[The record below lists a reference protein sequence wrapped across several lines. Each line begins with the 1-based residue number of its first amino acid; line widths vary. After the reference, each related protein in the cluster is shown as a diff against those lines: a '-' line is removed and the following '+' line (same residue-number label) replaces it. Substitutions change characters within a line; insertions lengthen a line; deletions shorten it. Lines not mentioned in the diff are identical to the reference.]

1 MSKKD
6 GKKSGFDF
14 EAIKNSP
21 ATQVAEQEIM
31 TGFDQMNGAGT
42 ARPSVAQQSSVI
54 VEKPMEVAEPTQDIN
69 IPIPMSQHTRLLM
82 IKARTRQNIKS
93 MVVQAIGMW
102 LDAQEGKL
110 SVKSEV

>member
-14 EAIKNSP
+14 EAIKNSH

-42 ARPSVAQQSSVI
+42 ARQQVTQQPAVI
-54 VEKPMEVAEPTQDIN
+54 VEKPMEVTEPTQDIN